1 MSARWLITGGVG
13 YIGAHVVRAMT
24 TAGHKVVVLDDL
36 STGERRKV
44 PANLD
49 VVVGSVLDT
58 AAVHAAV
65 VDHQITGIMHIAA
78 KKSVEES
85 VRDPDLYHEQNVVG
99 MESLLAAIGGTP
111 VNRFVLSSSAAVYG
125 APASGIVDENSPTE
139 PINPYGATKLQQE
152 VLLRDS
158 ADALGLSWLAL
169 RYFNVAGAGADD
181 LGDTGIHNLIPLVL
195 RAVSQ
200 GTHPQVF
207 GDDYPTTDG
216 TCVRDYIHVQDLAE
230 AHVVAA
236 EKTGESGHHEIY
248 NVGRGEGFS
257 VLEVLE
263 AVRSVTGIPFAH
275 DVAPRRPGDPP
286 TLIATTDRIAK
297 DLGWHATRGLDDIV
311 GSAWAAWKAFPP
323 SLD

>member
-99 MESLLAAIGGTP
+99 MESLLAAIGGTA
-111 VNRFVLSSSAAVYG
+111 VNRFVLSSSAARAWRPDGSVPMPL
-125 APASGIVDENSPTE
+125 PARPS
-139 PINPYGATKLQQE
+139 
-152 VLLRDS
+152 R
-158 ADALGLSWLAL
+158 
-169 RYFNVAGAGADD
+169 
-181 LGDTGIHNLIPLVL
+181 LV
-195 RAVSQ
+195 R
-200 GTHPQVF
+200 
-207 GDDYPTTDG
+207 
-216 TCVRDYIHVQDLAE
+216 CR
-230 AHVVAA
+230 
-236 EKTGESGHHEIY
+236 
-248 NVGRGEGFS
+248 
-257 VLEVLE
+257 
-263 AVRSVTGIPFAH
+263 
-275 DVAPRRPGDPP
+275 
-286 TLIATTDRIAK
+286 
-297 DLGWHATRGLDDIV
+297 
-311 GSAWAAWKAFPP
+311 PP
-323 SLD
+323 SHTAQPPPSHQRYGGPTR